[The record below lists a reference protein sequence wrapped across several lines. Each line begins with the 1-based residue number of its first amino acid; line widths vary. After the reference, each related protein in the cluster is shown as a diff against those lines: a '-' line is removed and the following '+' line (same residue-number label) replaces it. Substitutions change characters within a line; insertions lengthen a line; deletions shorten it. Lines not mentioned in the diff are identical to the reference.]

1 MINHSQFNH
10 LEQKV
15 SRLLAEI
22 QALRAQNASLHSELE
37 RVRAELH
44 ETQREL
50 ELLRENTHLLTTVQ
64 EDNRLLRDHSDKL
77 RDKLNVL
84 LTRVSALRSG
94 LED

>member
-1 MINHSQFNH
+1 MIDHSQFNA

-22 QALRAQNASLHSELE
+22 QTLRAQNASLHGEVD
-37 RVRAELH
+37 RVRSELH

-64 EDNRLLRDHSDKL
+64 EDNKLLRDHRDKL
-77 RDKLNVL
+77 RDKLQL
-84 LTRVSALRSG
+84 LLSRVSALRGG

>member
-1 MINHSQFNH
+1 MIDHSQFNV

-15 SRLLAEI
+15 SRLLAEV
-22 QALRAQNASLHSELE
+22 QTLRAQNTSLHAEINRVRSELN
-37 RVRAELH
+37 

-64 EDNRLLRDHSDKL
+64 QDNKLLRDHADKL
-77 RDKLNVL
+77 RDKLKVL
-84 LTRVSALRSG
+84 LSRVSALRSG

>member
-1 MINHSQFNH
+1 MIDHSQFNA

-22 QALRAQNASLHSELE
+22 QTLRAQNASLHGEVD
-37 RVRAELH
+37 RVRSQLH

-64 EDNRLLRDHSDKL
+64 EDNKLLRDHRDKL
-77 RDKLNVL
+77 RDKLQL
-84 LTRVSALRSG
+84 LLSRVSALRGG

>member
-1 MINHSQFNH
+1 MIDHSQFNA

-22 QALRAQNASLHSELE
+22 QTLRAQNASLHGEVD
-37 RVRAELH
+37 RVRSQLH

-64 EDNRLLRDHSDKL
+64 ENNKLLRDHRDKL
-77 RDKLNVL
+77 RDKLKL
-84 LTRVSALRSG
+84 LLSRVSALRGG

>member
-1 MINHSQFNH
+1 MIDHSQFNA

-22 QALRAQNASLHSELE
+22 QTLRAQNASLHGEVD
-37 RVRAELH
+37 RVRSDLH

-64 EDNRLLRDHSDKL
+64 KDNKLLRDHRDKL
-77 RDKLNVL
+77 RDKLKL
-84 LTRVSALRSG
+84 LLSRVSALRGG

>member
-1 MINHSQFNH
+1 MIDYSQFNA

-22 QALRAQNASLHSELE
+22 QTLRAQNASLHSEVD
-37 RVRAELH
+37 RVRSELH

-64 EDNRLLRDHSDKL
+64 EDNKLLRDHTDKL
-77 RDKLNVL
+77 RDKLKVL
-84 LTRVSALRSG
+84 LGRVSALRSG

>member
-1 MINHSQFNH
+1 MIDYSQFNA

-15 SRLLAEI
+15 SRLLSEI
-22 QALRAQNASLHSELE
+22 QTLRAQNASLHSEVD
-37 RVRAELH
+37 RVRSELH

-64 EDNRLLRDHSDKL
+64 EDNKLLRDHTDKL
-77 RDKLNVL
+77 RDKLKL
-84 LTRVSALRSG
+84 LLGRVSALRSG